1 MSSPKTATV
10 NDEIGLLI
18 RAKYP
23 IIYIVSY
30 EERRVQQQLRLIR
43 QEVIKQDREKKQKQ
57 GMPDN
62 ELKKWEETGRTL
74 YYWSCTRGFQVL
86 SKKEIPGQQDG
97 GPSKTYER
105 LEVVEPV
112 LNPVEALQWTMK
124 KETGIFVFQD
134 LHPFLTPGPIEHSI
148 VVRGLRD
155 VASHFRRAPSSTLIL
170 LSPVRVTPPEVEKE
184 IVVVDYPL
192 PSAAELEEKLSSFE
206 SGIKNQYGPESI
218 TFNPN
223 EREEFMQKAVGLTYE
238 EVENVWARALE
249 RDGNLGFRNIDEIIE
264 EKRQAIQKSG
274 LLEYYPAVEK
284 FDGDV
289 GGLDGLKDWL
299 RQRKSTFGRETQE
312 RKLKLPIPKGILLIG
327 IPGCG
332 KSLSAK
338 AVAAEWRVPLVRL
351 DVGRLYNSMLGKT
364 EENFRNAI
372 KVVEQLA
379 PVILWVDEVEKGF
392 PQSSGAGDSGVST
405 RVLGS
410 FLNWMQEK
418 EKPVFVVATANNIEA
433 MPPELT
439 RKGRFDEIFYVG
451 LPGQKEREE
460 IFVIH
465 LKRWGLI
472 LGDEDIKSLAVRA
485 KNFTGAEIEQ
495 VVESSL
501 WTLSSGSEVDVMPS
515 TEMIIKVLE
524 TEIQELRPMAQRLKK
539 DNEAYQE
546 MHRRSQ
552 QLARPASGKEHKEQ
566 EGFPQYVEY
575 DDWRYQQSG

>member
-1 MSSPKTATV
+1 MLSKTIATV

-18 RAKYP
+18 KAKYP

-43 QEVIKQDREKKQKQ
+43 QSVIEKDLEKKRQQKL
-57 GMPDN
+57 PER
-62 ELKKWEETGRTL
+62 ELKKWEETGRLL
-74 YYWSCTRGFQVL
+74 YYWSCTQGFQVL
-86 SKKEIPGQQDG
+86 VKRERPVDSDGQ
-97 GPSKTYER
+97 PATYEQ
-105 LEVVEPV
+105 LEVVEARGDPAA
-112 LNPVEALQWTMK
+112 ALQWLLK

-134 LHPFLTPGPIEHSI
+134 LHPFITQGSI
-148 VVRGLRD
+148 GYSPSIVRGLRD
-155 VASHFRRAPSSTLIL
+155 VAAHFRRASSSTLIL
-170 LSPVRVTPPEVEKE
+170 LSPILVTPPEVEKE

-192 PSAAELEEKLSSFE
+192 PTADELEEKLSQFE
-206 SGIKNQYGPESI
+206 PGIKKQYGPESVAFL
-218 TFNPN
+218 TH
-223 EREEFMQKAVGLTYE
+223 ERREFMQKAIGLTYE

-249 RDGNLGFRNIDEIIE
+249 RDGKLGYHNIDEIIE

-284 FDGDV
+284 FDKV
-289 GGLDGLKDWL
+289 GGLDGLKSWL
-299 RQRKSTFGRETQE
+299 RQRKDSFWGVNTE
-312 RKLKLPIPKGILLIG
+312 RSYKLPIPKGILLIG

-392 PQSSGAGDSGVST
+392 PQSTGSGDSGVST
-405 RVLGS
+405 RVLGF

-418 EKPVFVVATANNIEA
+418 ETPVFVVATANNIEA

-451 LPGQKEREE
+451 LPAPKEREE
-460 IFVIH
+460 IFAIH

-472 LGDEDIKSLAVRA
+472 LDTEEIKRLAEKA
-485 KNFTGAEIEQ
+485 ENFTGAEIEQ

-501 WTLSSGSEVDVMPS
+501 WSLSVASESDELPQKEVITGM
-515 TEMIIKVLE
+515 LE
-524 TEIQELRPMAQRLKK
+524 AEIGELRPIAQRLE
-539 DNEAYQE
+539 DNRGYQE
-546 MHRRSQ
+546 MHRRAKQIAKS
-552 QLARPASGKEHKEQ
+552 ASGQ
-566 EGFPQYVEY
+566 ERESFPQSVEHE
-575 DDWRYQQSG
+575 DWRYQQRF